1 MRISDWSSDVCS
13 SDLSVIWAISMGGF
27 LQDQKIVGGD
37 LQADRLAMG
46 EVAPLDAF
54 GDQRLRLADLDE
66 QPGAVAEEEGGR
78 DGALQRRG
86 VRCGDADILGPEQD
100 LGGGRRRMCPGEV
113 AGDRKSVV

>member
-78 DGALQRRG
+78 DA
-86 VRCGDADILGPEQD
+86 I
-100 LGGGRRRMCPGEV
+100 GRASCR
-113 AGDRKSVV
+113 DRVCQYVYVSVVAVPFKKITDKNQLIHI